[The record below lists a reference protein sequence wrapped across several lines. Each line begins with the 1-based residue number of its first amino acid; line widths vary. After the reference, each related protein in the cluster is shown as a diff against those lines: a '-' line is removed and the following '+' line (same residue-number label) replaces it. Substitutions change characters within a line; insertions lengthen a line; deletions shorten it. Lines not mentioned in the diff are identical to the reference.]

1 VVAAAVGVPVVVA
14 LVVLVNVVGDRTP
27 DEDPPAEVQGTTA
40 GPRADL
46 PVLPVPVPDP
56 TPEAEAACPA
66 LMADLPLELAGE
78 PSRRVDSDT
87 LFAYAWGDP
96 ATVLVCGVERP
107 GGFTVGAGLIQ
118 INGVQWYVDTG
129 DPEVTVW
136 TAVDRPV
143 YVEVQVPAASDSA
156 GVTEL
161 TLPIAEH
168 LERRDPEPAG

>member
-1 VVAAAVGVPVVVA
+1 MPVVIA
-14 LVVLVNVVGDRTP
+14 LVVLVNVIGNRADGD
-27 DEDPPAEVQGTTA
+27 DPPAQVEGGTA
-40 GPRADL
+40 APRADL
-46 PVLPVPVPDP
+46 PVLPVPVPAV
-56 TPEAEAACPA
+56 TPQAEEHCPG

-96 ATVLVCGVERP
+96 PTVLVCGVDRP
-107 GGFTVGAGLIQ
+107 AGFTVGTGLIQ
-118 INGVQWYVDTG
+118 INGVQWYVDTS

-161 TLPIAEH
+161 TVPLAAN
-168 LERRDPEPAG
+168 LEQRDPEPAR